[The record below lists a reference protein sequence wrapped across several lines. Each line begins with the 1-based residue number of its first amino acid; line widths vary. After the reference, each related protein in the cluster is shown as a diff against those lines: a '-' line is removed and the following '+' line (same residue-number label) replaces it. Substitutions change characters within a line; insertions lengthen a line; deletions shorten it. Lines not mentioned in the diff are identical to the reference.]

1 MRLPNLP
8 SSRSMM
14 LAAARVILA
23 FVGAITIL
31 LGLGLILTN
40 GARFSGFVT
49 ILVGGTIL
57 IVLLYERSRYRS
69 VEADRRNESTGP
81 GGGEPVG
88 ALPVGYRAT
97 TEVFVDPSSGRR
109 MRVYLQ
115 ATTGDR
121 RYVAED

>member
-1 MRLPNLP
+1 
-8 SSRSMM
+8 MM

-40 GARFSGFVT
+40 GARFSGLVT
-49 ILVGGTIL
+49 ILVGGAIL
-57 IVLLYERSRYRS
+57 LAVLYERSRYRS
-69 VEADRRNESTGP
+69 VEAERRNESTGP

-88 ALPVGYRAT
+88 ALPAGFRAT

-115 ATTGDR
+115 PATGDR